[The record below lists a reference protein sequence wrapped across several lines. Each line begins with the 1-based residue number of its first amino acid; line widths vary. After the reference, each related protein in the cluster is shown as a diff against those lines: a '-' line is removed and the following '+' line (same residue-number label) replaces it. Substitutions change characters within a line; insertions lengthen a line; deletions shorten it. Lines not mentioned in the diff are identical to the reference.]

1 MVITPDTLWL
11 DDDQEQLF
19 SIINETNE
27 NVVVNYFDFK
37 KDGTVMVGTDVE
49 LPYTLSPGGSI
60 DFKVQYV
67 LLPTPPGEK
76 GYAVS
81 EIFIYTS
88 LGELKEV
95 VMVNGELL
103 SVTEVAAETK
113 LYPNPTNG
121 SFTVEGANVAKV
133 EVYNLVGQ
141 MVYAEQGQMI
151 NINANDW
158 NKGIYLVNITMQN
171 GAVETKKLVVK

>member
-1 MVITPDTLWL
+1 M
-11 DDDQEQLF
+11 
-19 SIINETNE
+19 
-27 NVVVNYFDFK
+27 
-37 KDGTVMVGTDVE
+37 
-49 LPYTLSPGGSI
+49 
-60 DFKVQYV
+60 
-67 LLPTPPGEK
+67 
-76 GYAVS
+76 S

-113 LYPNPTNG
+113 LYPNPTEGN
-121 SFTVEGANVAKV
+121 FTVEGLNVAKV

-141 MVYAEQGQMI
+141 KVYSEQGKMVSI
-151 NINANDW
+151 DASEW
-158 NKGIYLVNITMQN
+158 NKGIYLVAITNNN